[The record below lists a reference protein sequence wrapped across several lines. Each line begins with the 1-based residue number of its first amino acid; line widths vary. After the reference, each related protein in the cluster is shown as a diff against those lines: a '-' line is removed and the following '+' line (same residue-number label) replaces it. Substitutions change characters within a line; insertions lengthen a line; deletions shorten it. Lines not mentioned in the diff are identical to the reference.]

1 MIEDY
6 LNTNAF
12 IIVLA
17 VCLFSLLMC
26 LIDRIIERKHTR
38 EKCYVKQQLND
49 YTNKLLLISLD
60 IICDNYRHV
69 KKYTQEE
76 IDDYVDKMYEIKGLM
91 KMLE

>member
-12 IIVLA
+12 IIILA

-38 EKCYVKQQLND
+38 KKCYVKQQLND
-49 YTNKLLLISLD
+49 YANKLLLISLD
-60 IICDNYRHV
+60 IICDNYRQV

>member
-1 MIEDY
+1 MIDNY

-12 IIVLA
+12 IIIVA
-17 VCLFSLLMC
+17 VCLFCLLMC
-26 LIDRIIERKHTR
+26 LIDRIIERKYTR

-60 IICDNYRHV
+60 IICDNYRQV

>member
-38 EKCYVKQQLND
+38 EK
-49 YTNKLLLISLD
+49 
-60 IICDNYRHV
+60 
-69 KKYTQEE
+69 
-76 IDDYVDKMYEIKGLM
+76 
-91 KMLE
+91 

>member
-1 MIEDY
+1 MIDNY
-6 LNTNAF
+6 LNMNMF
-12 IIVLA
+12 IIIVA
-17 VCLFSLLMC
+17 VCLFCLLMC
-26 LIDRIIERKHTR
+26 LIDRIIERRYTR

-49 YTNKLLLISLD
+49 YANKLLLISLD
-60 IICDNYRHV
+60 IICDNYRQV

>member
-1 MIEDY
+1 MIDNY
-6 LNTNAF
+6 LNTNMF
-12 IIVLA
+12 IIIVA
-17 VCLFSLLMC
+17 VCLFCLLMC
-26 LIDRIIERKHTR
+26 LIDRIIERRYTR

-49 YTNKLLLISLD
+49 YANKLLLISLD
-60 IICDNYRHV
+60 IICDNYRQM

>member
-1 MIEDY
+1 MIDNY
-6 LNTNAF
+6 LNTNMF
-12 IIVLA
+12 IIIVA
-17 VCLFSLLMC
+17 VCLFCLLMC
-26 LIDRIIERKHTR
+26 LIDRIIERRYTR

-49 YTNKLLLISLD
+49 YANKLLLISLD
-60 IICDNYRHV
+60 IICDNYRQV